1 MIALNCQ
8 VGPALAL
15 SCGQCSLRT
24 FPHAPEPEQLIRTH
38 AEPRRKGLQTT
49 SISSIVTD
57 ITRHAGHGDSIGR
70 PRPADG
76 RGGRPGR
83 PREQHVPGREAK
95 HRLAEYH
102 VEDDRAVGRVGLAAW
117 LIVTVGAVVSGGSIT
132 R

>member
-1 MIALNCQ
+1 MALT
-8 VGPALAL
+8 
-15 SCGQCSLRT
+15 CGQCSLRT
-24 FPHAPEPEQLIRTH
+24 FLHTPEPEIATH
-38 AEPRRKGLQTT
+38 QDPCGAVVQSFADHEHLVHRDLKRIGL
-49 SISSIVTD
+49 
-57 ITRHAGHGDSIGR
+57 TRYVGHGDGVG

-83 PREQHVPGREAK
+83 PRQQHVPGREAK